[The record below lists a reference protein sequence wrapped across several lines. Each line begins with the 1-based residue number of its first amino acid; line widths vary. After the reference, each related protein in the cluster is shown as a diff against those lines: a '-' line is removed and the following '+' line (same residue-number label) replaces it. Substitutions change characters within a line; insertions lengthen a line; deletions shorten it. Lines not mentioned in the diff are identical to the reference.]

1 MNTDD
6 NNNTEN
12 TEKMNT
18 TTNEVERK
26 CKKCKCV
33 LENTYTLVR
42 CTKCLEKER
51 ENDRKRKDEK
61 QKKMAEEVE
70 EGHKICSHCYKKCPL
85 TDFVGKKENTTT
97 ANCITCRNENAER
110 DKKRDVEHRRE
121 VARINDKKE
130 ERKQVKQEWKEN
142 NYEKVVNTW
151 TAYRGRQ
158 MNENQEEYLKRNAE
172 RMKEWTKKN
181 KDKVA
186 ELQERRKNDTEYTYK
201 GYKRISGKNNV
212 VFELTLNDFTNI
224 VNRECHY
231 CGCVNNGYGNEYDD
245 EEGKDTSGGD
255 GVEEGNKKCGSGNDE
270 DDDEDEPKNTN
281 VKRINGVDKQ
291 NCDEGYILQN
301 CVSCCGM
308 CNMMKGTMNEY
319 VFIKRCEHILSFN
332 GKIQGEMNNDLFPN
346 HNGISIGEYKYRA
359 NKKKLPFEITPDEY
373 ITYVNKNNCYICGK
387 QPTATHKNGIDRVD
401 NTLGYIKENIQSC
414 CGECNYMKNKFDY
427 NDFMDKI
434 ENIYNNYK
442 EKGRSVEMDMSNPFS
457 KKTYMVN
464 KKSKEELKET
474 ERIRIQEQTK
484 NTKERHNDAEYI
496 TAKANELKEKRLL
509 NKK

>member
-6 NNNTEN
+6 NNNNNNTEN

-18 TTNEVERK
+18 ATNEAERK

-61 QKKMAEEVE
+61 QKKLAEEVE
-70 EGHKICSHCYKKCPL
+70 EGHKICSHCYKKYPL
-85 TDFVGKKENTTT
+85 IDFVGKKENTTT

-130 ERKQVKQEWKEN
+130 ECKQVKKEWKEN
-142 NYEKVVNTW
+142 NYDKVVKTW

-158 MNENQEEYLKRNAE
+158 MNENQEEYLKKNAE
-172 RMKEWTKKN
+172 RMKEWKEKN
-181 KDKVA
+181 KDKVL
-186 ELQERRKNDTEYTYK
+186 ELLERRKNDIEYIYK
-201 GYKRISGKNNV
+201 SYKRLSTQRNL
-212 VFELTLNDFTNI
+212 VFELTLDEFTNI
-224 VNRECHY
+224 VNSECHY
-231 CGCVNNGYGNEYDD
+231 CGCVNNGYEEQQEQQD
-245 EEGKDTSGGD
+245 ENDKE
-255 GVEEGNKKCGSGNDE
+255 EEGNKKCNDDYDDKNDE
-270 DDDEDEPKNTN
+270 ENEPKNTN

-291 NCDEGYILQN
+291 NCDEGYILKN
-301 CVSCCGM
+301 CVSCCTM
-308 CNMMKGTMNEY
+308 CNMMKGTLNEY

-332 GKIQGEMNNDLFPN
+332 GKNQGEMNYDLFPN
-346 HNGISIGEYKYRA
+346 HKSASFSEYKHRA
-359 NKKKLPFEITPDEY
+359 NNKELPFEITPDEFLIY
-373 ITYVNKNNCYICGK
+373 INNNNCYICGK
-387 QPTATHKNGIDRVD
+387 QPTATHKNGIDRVN

-414 CGECNYMKNKFDY
+414 CSECNYMKNKFDY
-427 NDFMDKI
+427 NEFMNKI

-442 EKGRSVEMDMSNPFS
+442 EKGRSSEVDMSNIFQ
-457 KKTYMVN
+457 KKIYMN
-464 KKSKEELKET
+464 KKSKDELKKT
-474 ERIRIQEQTK
+474 ERVRIQEQTK